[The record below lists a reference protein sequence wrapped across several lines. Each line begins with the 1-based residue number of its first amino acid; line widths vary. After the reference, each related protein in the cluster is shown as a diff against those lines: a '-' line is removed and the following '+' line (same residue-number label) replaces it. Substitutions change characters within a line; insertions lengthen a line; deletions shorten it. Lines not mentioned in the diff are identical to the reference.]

1 MNEFE
6 SLTIQNLPKEEFE
19 IGDLIGIKSEF
30 FLFIRKRGF
39 IVSKNNN
46 VYKIR
51 LENSD
56 KVENVKES
64 LLTSLDSEYEIS
76 ITPYKDEKDY
86 NIDDKNFTIFSALI
100 SIELDFGTDNYYFY
114 IFLNKD
120 TNEWCFIQE
129 NKFVESINE
138 ELNSHCNIDQNNR
151 YIVELFKK
159 YFIDKPQFKLQD
171 ESILKKIGNLKNP
184 IIKTVIEKNKSTENS
199 IGTIELSP
207 NLRTKDN
214 DID

>member
-6 SLTIQNLPKEEFE
+6 SLTIQNVPKEEFQ
-19 IGDLIGIKSEF
+19 IGDFIGIKSEF
-30 FLFIRKRGF
+30 FLLIKKRGF

-159 YFIDKPQFKLQD
+159 YFNDKPQFKLQD

>member
-1 MNEFE
+1 MTEFE
-6 SLTIQNLPKEEFE
+6 SLTIQNVPKEEFE

-30 FLFIRKRGF
+30 FLFIKKKGF
-39 IVSKNNN
+39 IVDKNNN
-46 VYKIR
+46 IYKIR

-56 KVENVKES
+56 KIENVKKN
-64 LLTSLDSEYEIS
+64 LIIGLDDEYETS

-86 NIDDKNFTIFSALI
+86 NIEDKNFTIFSALI

-120 TNEWCFIQE
+120 TNEWCFIQD

-138 ELNSHCNIDQNNR
+138 ELNSHCNIDQNNK
-151 YIVELFKK
+151 YIVELLNK

-184 IIKTVIEKNKSTENS
+184 IIKNVIEKNKSTEDS
-199 IGTIELSP
+199 ISTIKLSLD
-207 NLRTKDN
+207 LRTKEN
-214 DID
+214 DTD

>member
-6 SLTIQNLPKEEFE
+6 SLTIQNVPKEEFQ
-19 IGDLIGIKSEF
+19 IGDFIGIKSEF
-30 FLFIRKRGF
+30 FLLIKKRGF

>member
-1 MNEFE
+1 MTEFE
-6 SLTIQNLPKEEFE
+6 SITIQNLPKEEFE
-19 IGDLIGIKSEF
+19 VGDFIGIRSEF
-30 FLFIRKRGF
+30 FLSIKKRGF
-39 IVSKNNN
+39 IVSKNNDN
-46 VYKIR
+46 YKIR

-56 KVENVKES
+56 KVENVKEG
-64 LLTSLDSEYEIS
+64 LLTNLDSEYEIS
-76 ITPYKDEKDY
+76 ITPYKDQNDF
-86 NIDDKNFTIFSALI
+86 NIEDKNFTIFSALI
-100 SIELDFGTDNYYFY
+100 NIELEFGTDNYYFY

-171 ESILKKIGNLKNP
+171 ELILKKIGNLKNP
-184 IIKTVIEKNKSTENS
+184 IIKTVIEKNKSTKDS